1 MTPLRHQRTIA
12 RSASVEGFGY
22 WSGQE
27 VRVEFRPAAP
37 NAGIVFYLVTS
48 DTEPPVRFPVDL
60 SIREDRGL
68 RTVLRQGEKRVEMIE
83 HVLAALSGLEI
94 DNCEVWVNAE
104 EMPGCDGSAAA
115 FVDAI
120 DSAGVVEH
128 AAFTQPLV
136 ITKTIR
142 CGNEEKWVEA
152 QPSTR
157 GLLSIEFH
165 LDYGSGNAIG
175 RQSFA
180 AEVSPEE
187 FRFELAPART
197 FLLRKEADFLVSQGK
212 GTRVTH
218 RDLLIFDDE
227 GPIDNPLRYPDECV
241 RHKVLDVVGD
251 LALAGRPIVGHIV
264 AYRSGHQLNAALVEA
279 LIDHDNQIAG
289 QRRHSA

>member
-128 AAFTQPLV
+128 GRFYATFGHYQDDSLW
-136 ITKTIR
+136 
-142 CGNEEKWVEA
+142 E
-152 QPSTR
+152 R
-157 GLLSIEFH
+157 GKVGGSPT
-165 LDYGSGNAIG
+165 LDK
-175 RQSFA
+175 RSF
-180 AEVSPEE
+180 VHRISS
-187 FRFELAPART
+187 R
-197 FLLRKEADFLVSQGK
+197 LR
-212 GTRVTH
+212 
-218 RDLLIFDDE
+218 I
-227 GPIDNPLRYPDECV
+227 
-241 RHKVLDVVGD
+241 
-251 LALAGRPIVGHIV
+251 
-264 AYRSGHQLNAALVEA
+264 
-279 LIDHDNQIAG
+279 G
-289 QRRHSA
+289 QRYWPPVVCG